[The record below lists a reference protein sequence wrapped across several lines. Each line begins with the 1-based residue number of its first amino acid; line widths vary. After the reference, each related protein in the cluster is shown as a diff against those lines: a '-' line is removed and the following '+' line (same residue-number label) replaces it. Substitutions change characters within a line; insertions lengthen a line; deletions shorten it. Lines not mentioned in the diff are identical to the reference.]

1 MGFLVVEIFFTIL
14 FPFFLY
20 LIYGCS
26 DVEILM
32 EIYLQASWT
41 LVRFFDRMK
50 WIIKNY

>member
-1 MGFLVVEIFFTIL
+1 MSLSFYGIPGCRNFFYNFIS
-14 FPFFLY
+14 FFFLY

-50 WIIKNY
+50 